1 MDNVGYQ
8 SKSSQAEEKEEE
20 QKEEEEAGCPIIV
33 STHKVE

>member
-1 MDNVGYQ
+1 MDNVGWP